1 MRRGTCEFLEVIGG
15 QPSAGGGTGLHT
27 LGNLGL
33 LDLHK
38 VAFLSSRNCPA
49 SLISQ
54 ARHWAIRQCEKGVCV
69 ISGFHSPIEKEVL
82 SYLLQGSQPIILALA
97 CGIGNNFSA
106 ELQAPLAAGRLL
118 ALTRYAPTVTHP
130 CEEKC
135 YQRNR
140 LMLELADEV
149 VIGYASAGGKLEKL
163 CGEFRATKSLRS
175 LAEIVQDEDP
185 GR

>member
-1 MRRGTCEFLEVIGG
+1 MGSNTI
-15 QPSAGGGTGLHT
+15 LHT

-33 LDLHK
+33 LDLPK
-38 VAFLSSRNCPA
+38 VAFLSSRSCPA
-49 SLISQ
+49 TLVLQ
-54 ARHWAIRQCEKGVCV
+54 ARQWAIRQCEKGICV
-69 ISGFHSPIEKEVL
+69 ISGFHSPVEKEVL
-82 SYLLQGSQPIILALA
+82 RCLLQGRQPIILALA
-97 CGIGNNFSA
+97 CGIGKNLET

-149 VIGYASAGGKLEKL
+149 VIGHVSTGGKLEKL
-163 CGEFRATKSLRS
+163 CGEFRGTKSLRS